1 VEQPIN
7 QTVMSEFSLGWA
19 LGALV
24 ANFQVDGLGTSGSA
38 TIYVDNLKMS
48 RW

>member
-1 VEQPIN
+1 VK
-7 QTVMSEFSLGWA
+7 SEFALGWA

-24 ANFQVDGLGTSGSA
+24 ANFQVDGIGTSGSS